1 MNLQPANEPNL
12 LSSLGELR
20 RSLAL
25 LKSETRT
32 AAERPAP
39 KFERLKSVIEQLG
52 QTETIR
58 PLPCPEEYLKQW
70 QEMLAGRRAGL
81 EWRAVRALCWEPE
94 AVTEPDFQ
102 DYLDRKWLPLRARAL
117 QGMIR
122 ACHMSWSPKFA
133 AGPVVERVRQ
143 RLKDYDGANRLLKR
157 WRSAAEMLLG
167 AKGVNEFARQ
177 IIQHQAS
184 IADTC
189 REWGIWTHTH
199 YVAAAAETAMNICL
213 TVGLPK
219 LPAEESVPLLLR
231 WNGWLERFKSV
242 VGQAIL
248 HQQAD
253 SNEDYRQALV
263 TCLLNDLRLGD
274 PRLRTNKDHWEGVE
288 ERAKNQFI
296 HWLSREDIVF
306 FFDHVVGRD
315 DPHGR
320 RDFWL
325 RYVDSLAQSRSLL
338 KMDDETRLSL
348 EIRRRQGIANHYGR
362 IKGLNNAF
370 LLDFGKIVAIE
381 FYPVGAIH
389 FYDRETFKQIVPDI
403 WQQQEFSESKL
414 KQEWQS
420 LERVEHRGRRNPGLW
435 QYKAAT
441 FLAQYGIRPN

>member
-81 EWRAVRALCWEPE
+81 EWRAVRALCWEPK
-94 AVTEPDFQ
+94 AATDLRFQ
-102 DYLDRKWLPLRARAL
+102 RYLDREWPPLRARAL

-122 ACHMSWSPKFA
+122 ACHMRWSPEFA

-143 RLKDYDGANRLLKR
+143 RLNNYDGGNRLLKR
-157 WRSAAEMLLG
+157 WQPSAEMLLG
-167 AKGVNEFARQ
+167 AQGAVEFAKE
-177 IIQHQAS
+177 IIRHQAS
-184 IADTC
+184 VAEAC
-189 REWGIWTHTH
+189 RDWRIDEQTA
-199 YVAAAAETAMNICL
+199 YAAEAAEAAFQHFL
-213 TVGLPK
+213 TTNAPNLI
-219 LPAEESVPLLLR
+219 AEESLTRLLR
-231 WNGWLERFKSV
+231 WNNWPAERFKRV
-242 VGQAIL
+242 TGKAIL
-248 HQQAD
+248 HRRAET
-253 SNEDYRQALV
+253 NETYRQMLV
-263 TCLLNDLRLGD
+263 NCLLNDPRLGD
-274 PRLRTNKDHWEGVE
+274 PRLQASRWSGVAE
-288 ERAKNQFI
+288 EAKKRFI
-296 HWLSREDIVF
+296 RWLSREDIVF
-306 FFDHVVGRD
+306 FFDHVAGYG

-325 RYVDSLAQSRSLL
+325 RYISTLAQSRSLL
-338 KMDDETRLSL
+338 KPDDEFRLSSEL
-348 EIRRRQGIANHYGR
+348 RRRQGAVSYGR
-362 IKGLNNAF
+362 IKGAASAF

-381 FYPVGAIH
+381 FHPVGAIYFYEREQFNQIIPH
-389 FYDRETFKQIVPDI
+389 F
-403 WQQQEFSESKL
+403 WQQQGFSESNIKRQWL
-414 KQEWQS
+414 AK
-420 LERVEHRGRRNPGLW
+420 ERIPHIGDW